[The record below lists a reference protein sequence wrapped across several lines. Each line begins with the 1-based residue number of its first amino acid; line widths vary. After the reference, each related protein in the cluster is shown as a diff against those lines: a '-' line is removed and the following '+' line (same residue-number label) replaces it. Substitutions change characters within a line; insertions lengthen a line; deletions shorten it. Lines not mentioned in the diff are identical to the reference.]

1 MKRISAFLLSILL
14 VMSLSVT
21 AFAAEDDTQIDVYAK
36 VVRNIEGEYAGE
48 VKDDEASTVTD
59 DGIVVSVT
67 GAPDEA
73 VALMVV
79 PVPKTEAG
87 AWEWITS
94 CLNGTGTPIH
104 TFDIYFLDQDGTRL
118 NANGA
123 VVTINCPHCSGTPLV
138 CSLTTSGAVRVLSD
152 SNQGAAVTFTTD
164 GSTYYVIAEKAS
176 SGPTDEEH
184 DVTIKDTD
192 SGDVTISDP
201 TPETGDDVT
210 ITPKPDDGKKV
221 DKVIVKDENG
231 NEIPVTDNGDG
242 TYTYEQ
248 PDGDVTIEVVFKDE
262 TTAPDN
268 DHDVTIKEPTGGDV
282 GVSDTT
288 PETGDKVTITPKPDN
303 GKEVDKIIVK
313 DENGNTIPVT
323 DNGDGTYTYEQ
334 PDGDVTIEVT
344 FKDKAE
350 ADPNKPDVPQTGD
363 NSNLW
368 LWFMLLIASAAALF
382 ILLIGKR
389 KKEEDKTA

>member
-1 MKRISAFLLSILL
+1 MKRISAFFLSILL
-14 VMSLSVT
+14 LMSLSVT

-48 VKDDEASTVTD
+48 VNDEEARAVTD
-59 DGIVVSVT
+59 DGITVSVT
-67 GAPDEA
+67 GAPDGA

-79 PVPKTEAG
+79 PIPTTETA

-94 CLNGTGTPIH
+94 CFNGTGTPIH
-104 TFDIYFLDQDGTRL
+104 AFDIYFLDQDENRI

-123 VVTINCPHCSGTPLV
+123 VVTITCPHCSGTPLV

-152 SNQGAAVTFTTD
+152 SNQGTAVTFTTD
-164 GSTYYVIAEKAS
+164 GSTYYVIAEKVS
-176 SGPTDEEH
+176 SGPTDEE
-184 DVTIKDTD
+184 
-192 SGDVTISDP
+192 
-201 TPETGDDVT
+201 
-210 ITPKPDDGKKV
+210 
-221 DKVIVKDENG
+221 
-231 NEIPVTDNGDG
+231 
-242 TYTYEQ
+242 
-248 PDGDVTIEVVFKDE
+248 
-262 TTAPDN
+262 
-268 DHDVTIKEPTGGDV
+268 HDVTIKEPTGGDV

-303 GKEVDKIIVK
+303 GKEVDKVIVK

-334 PDGDVTIEVT
+334 PDGNVTIEVT

-368 LWFMLLIASAAALF
+368 MWFILLIASAAALF

-389 KKEEDKTA
+389 KKKEDKTA